1 MDSEDVL
8 GDDGRKA
15 LNACVRVR
23 TYCVAQLQEYD
34 RQTALERLR
43 GCYGGPFP
51 RGFGSWL
58 LFDPLKIYDVRNGH
72 NISEVKR
79 YSINVIYDAL
89 LNFDKMKYVEKYPNK
104 EDPRREYLIATI
116 DKRRDNVSREIE
128 EAEGNPYGQRK
139 YSWIVAQR
147 IVRDCFAGNFAGD
160 VGLLKQKFGERH
172 SIIDIFNTVK
182 AIDDEGKLLRYP
194 EDKGDGSKELKDAIE
209 ANWDE
214 LTKEYED
221 AMENPCRQRKYSRS
235 GAERRVRDCFA
246 GTLREDTDIF
256 PNVRNS
262 REATFNI
269 FDIKSAIDNFDE
281 KKLIDKYPKPGR
293 GEDEKRKNVDDQRAG
308 ILTEYEKTIKLVTIS
323 YGTGFLIGNGLAITN
338 EHVIRRHLNDE
349 ERYGLFVSN
358 GLIHCLPTEVVFVD
372 DKNDLALLHCP
383 NLNLNDTEIG
393 SFNLCGVDLLV
404 GQSVFCFGY
413 PHTHRGETALFVEGK
428 VAGYKKELHKEPL
441 VTLNCS
447 LRSGCSGGPVLR
459 RIKGQ
464 IVVLGVV
471 RELHK
476 QDIFEENER
485 NFMENMNMQANNLLL
500 QMVLKFIKP
509 LIKLVFK
516 LHYALTSTHS
526 PFNFINVIPARKVKK
541 LLQDI
546 EVKMARVAAL

>member
-15 LNACVRVR
+15 LNACVKVR
-23 TYCVAQLQEYD
+23 TYCVAQLQEYE

-89 LNFDKMKYVEKYPNK
+89 LNFDKVKYVEKYPNK

-128 EAEGNPYGQRK
+128 EAEGNPDGQRK

-182 AIDDEGKLLRYP
+182 AIDDEGQLLRYP
-194 EDKGDGSKELKDAIE
+194 EDKGDGSKELKNAIE

-338 EHVIRRHLNDE
+338 EHVIRRYLNNE

-358 GLIHCLPTEVVFVD
+358 ELIHCLPTEVVFVD

-393 SFNLCGVDLLV
+393 SFNLCGIDLLV

-413 PHTHRGETALFVEGK
+413 P
-428 VAGYKKELHKEPL
+428 
-441 VTLNCS
+441 
-447 LRSGCSGGPVLR
+447 
-459 RIKGQ
+459 
-464 IVVLGVV
+464 
-471 RELHK
+471 
-476 QDIFEENER
+476 
-485 NFMENMNMQANNLLL
+485 
-500 QMVLKFIKP
+500 
-509 LIKLVFK
+509 
-516 LHYALTSTHS
+516 
-526 PFNFINVIPARKVKK
+526 
-541 LLQDI
+541 
-546 EVKMARVAAL
+546 

>member
-160 VGLLKQKFGERH
+160 VGLLKQKFGERY

-182 AIDDEGKLLRYP
+182 AIDNEQLLRYP
-194 EDKGDGSKELKDAIE
+194 EDKGDGSKELKDAIK
-209 ANWDE
+209 ANWKE

-221 AMENPCRQRKYSRS
+221 AMENPRRQRKYSRS

-269 FDIKSAIDNFDE
+269 FDIQSAIDNFDE

-358 GLIHCLPTEVVFVD
+358 ELIHCLPTEVVFVD

-447 LRSGCSGGPVLR
+447 LRSGCSGGPVMR

-485 NFMENMNMQANNLLL
+485 NFMENMNTQATNLLL
-500 QMVLKFIKP
+500 QVVLKFIKP

-516 LHYALTSTHS
+516 LCYALNSTHS

-546 EVKMARVAAL
+546 DVKVARVAAL

>member
-281 KKLIDKYPKPGR
+281 KKLLDKYPKPGQ

-358 GLIHCLPTEVVFVD
+358 ELIHCLPTEVVFVD

-485 NFMENMNMQANNLLL
+485 NFMENMNTQATNLLL
-500 QMVLKFIKP
+500 QVVLKFIKP

-516 LHYALTSTHS
+516 LCYALNSTHS

>member
-15 LNACVRVR
+15 LNACVKVR
-23 TYCVAQLQEYD
+23 IYCVAQLQEYD

-89 LNFDKMKYVEKYPNK
+89 LNFDKVKYVEKYPNK

-128 EAEGNPYGQRK
+128 EAEGNPDGQRK

-160 VGLLKQKFGERH
+160 VGLLKQKFGERY

-182 AIDDEGKLLRYP
+182 AIDDEGQLLRYP
-194 EDKGDGSKELKDAIE
+194 EDKGDGSKELKNAIE
-209 ANWDE
+209 ANWEE

-338 EHVIRRHLNDE
+338 EHVIRRYLNNE

-358 GLIHCLPTEVVFVD
+358 ELIHCLPTEVVFVD

-413 PHTHRGETALFVEGK
+413 PPTHRGETALFVEGK

-447 LRSGCSGGPVLR
+447 LRSGCSGGPVMR

-485 NFMENMNMQANNLLL
+485 NFMENMNKQATNLLL
-500 QMVLKFIKP
+500 QVVLKFIKP

-516 LHYALTSTHS
+516 LHYALNSTHS

>member
-221 AMENPCRQRKYSRS
+221 AMENSCRQRKYSRS

-281 KKLIDKYPKPGR
+281 KKLLDKYPKPGQ

-308 ILTEYEKTIKLVTIS
+308 ILTEYEKTIKLATIS

-338 EHVIRRHLNDE
+338 EHVIRRHLNDK

-358 GLIHCLPTEVVFVD
+358 ELIHCLPTEVVFVD

-447 LRSGCSGGPVLR
+447 LRSGCSGGPVMR

-516 LHYALTSTHS
+516 LHYALNSTHS

-546 EVKMARVAAL
+546 EVKMARVEAL

>member
-15 LNACVRVR
+15 LNACVKVR
-23 TYCVAQLQEYD
+23 TCCVAQLQEYD

-51 RGFGSWL
+51 GGFDSWL

-79 YSINVIYDAL
+79 YDINVIHEAL
-89 LNFDKMKYVEKYPNK
+89 LNFDKVKYVEKYPNK
-104 EDPRREYLIATI
+104 ENPRKENLIATI

-128 EAEGNPYGQRK
+128 EAEVNPDGQRK

-147 IVRDCFAGNFAGD
+147 IVRDCYAGNFAGD
-160 VGLLKQKFGERH
+160 VGLLKQKVGEGY
-172 SIIDIFNTVK
+172 SIIDIFNAVK
-182 AIDDEGKLLRYP
+182 AIDDEGRLLKYP
-194 EDKGDGSKELKDAIE
+194 EDKGDGAKELKNAIE
-209 ANWDE
+209 ANWEE
-214 LTKEYED
+214 LTEEYED
-221 AMENPCRQRKYSRS
+221 AIENPCRKREYSRS

-246 GTLREDTDIF
+246 GTLREDTNIF
-256 PNVRNS
+256 PNKRNS

-281 KKLIDKYPKPGR
+281 KKLIDKYPKPGQ
-293 GEDEKRKNVDDQRAG
+293 GKDEMRKNVDDQRAG
-308 ILTEYEKTIKLVTIS
+308 ILTEYEETIKLATIS

-338 EHVIRRHLNDE
+338 EHVIRRYLNGE
-349 ERYGLFVSN
+349 ERYGLFISN
-358 GLIHCLPTEVVFVD
+358 EVIHCLPSKVVLVD
-372 DKNDLALLHCP
+372 DENDLALLHCP
-383 NLNLNDTEIG
+383 NLNLNYTEIR
-393 SFNLCGVDLLV
+393 SFKLCGVDLLI

-413 PHTHRGETALFVEGK
+413 PPTHMGETALFVEGK
-428 VAGYKKELHKEPL
+428 VAGYKKELYKEPL
-441 VTLNCS
+441 VTLNCA
-447 LRSGCSGGPVLR
+447 LRPGCSGGPVMR

-471 RELHK
+471 KEIHK

-546 EVKMARVAAL
+546 EVKMARVPAL

>member
-15 LNACVRVR
+15 LNACVKVR
-23 TYCVAQLQEYD
+23 TYCVAQLQEYE

-89 LNFDKMKYVEKYPNK
+89 LNFDKVKYVEKYPNK

-128 EAEGNPYGQRK
+128 EAEGNPDGQRK

-160 VGLLKQKFGERH
+160 VGLLKQKFGERY

-182 AIDDEGKLLRYP
+182 AIDDEGQLLRYP
-194 EDKGDGSKELKDAIE
+194 EDKGDGSKELKNAIE
-209 ANWDE
+209 ANWEE

-246 GTLREDTDIF
+246 GTLKEDTDIF

-262 REATFNI
+262 REATFNV

-338 EHVIRRHLNDE
+338 EHVIRRYLNDE

-358 GLIHCLPTEVVFVD
+358 ELIHCLPTEVVFVD

-413 PHTHRGETALFVEGK
+413 PPTHRGETALFVEGK

-447 LRSGCSGGPVLR
+447 LRSGCSGGPVMR

-485 NFMENMNMQANNLLL
+485 NFMENMNKQATNLLL
-500 QMVLKFIKP
+500 QVVLKFIKP

>member
-358 GLIHCLPTEVVFVD
+358 ELIHCLPTEVVFVD
-372 DKNDLALLHCP
+372 DKNDLALLNCP
-383 NLNLNDTEIG
+383 SLNLNDIEIR
-393 SFNLCGVDLLV
+393 SFNLCGVDLLI

-413 PHTHRGETALFVEGK
+413 PPTHMGETALFVEGK
-428 VAGYKKELHKEPL
+428 VAGYKKELYKEPL
-441 VTLNCS
+441 VTLNCA
-447 LRSGCSGGPVLR
+447 LRPGCSGGPVMR

-485 NFMENMNMQANNLLL
+485 NFMENMNTQATNLLL
-500 QMVLKFIKP
+500 QVVLKFIKP

-516 LHYALTSTHS
+516 LCYALNSTHS

>member
-308 ILTEYEKTIKLVTIS
+308 ILTEYEETIKLVTMS
-323 YGTGFLIGNGLAITN
+323 YGTGFLIGNGLTITN
-338 EHVIRRHLNDE
+338 EHVIRRYLNDK

-358 GLIHCLPTEVVFVD
+358 ELIHCLPTEVVFVD

-447 LRSGCSGGPVLR
+447 LRSGCSGGPVMR

-485 NFMENMNMQANNLLL
+485 NFMENMNTQATNLLL
-500 QMVLKFIKP
+500 QVVLKFIKP

-516 LHYALTSTHS
+516 LCYALNSTHS

-546 EVKMARVAAL
+546 EVKMARVPAL

>member
-15 LNACVRVR
+15 LNACVKVR
-23 TYCVAQLQEYD
+23 TYCVAQLQEYE

-89 LNFDKMKYVEKYPNK
+89 LNFDKVKYVEKYPNK

-128 EAEGNPYGQRK
+128 EAEGNPDGQRK

-160 VGLLKQKFGERH
+160 VGLLKQKFGERY

-182 AIDDEGKLLRYP
+182 AIDDEGQLLRYP
-194 EDKGDGSKELKDAIE
+194 EDKGDGSKELKNAIE
-209 ANWDE
+209 ANWEE

-246 GTLREDTDIF
+246 GTLKEDTDIF

-262 REATFNI
+262 REATFNV

-338 EHVIRRHLNDE
+338 EHVIRRYLNDE

-358 GLIHCLPTEVVFVD
+358 ELIHCLPTEVVFVD

-413 PHTHRGETALFVEGK
+413 PPTHRGETALFVEGK

-447 LRSGCSGGPVLR
+447 LRSGCSGGPVMR

-485 NFMENMNMQANNLLL
+485 NFMENMNKQATNLLL
-500 QMVLKFIKP
+500 QVVLKFIKP

-516 LHYALTSTHS
+516 LHYALNSTHS

>member
-358 GLIHCLPTEVVFVD
+358 ELIHCLPTEVVFVD

-447 LRSGCSGGPVLR
+447 LRSGCSGGPVMR

>member
-15 LNACVRVR
+15 LNACVKVR
-23 TYCVAQLQEYD
+23 TYCVAQLQEYE

-89 LNFDKMKYVEKYPNK
+89 LNFDKVKYVEKYPNK

-128 EAEGNPYGQRK
+128 EAEGNPDGQRK

-160 VGLLKQKFGERH
+160 VGLLKQKFGERY

-182 AIDDEGKLLRYP
+182 AIDDEGQLLRYP
-194 EDKGDGSKELKDAIE
+194 EDKGDGSKELKNAIE
-209 ANWDE
+209 ANWEE

-246 GTLREDTDIF
+246 GTLKEDTDIF

-262 REATFNI
+262 REATFNV

-338 EHVIRRHLNDE
+338 EHVIRRYLNDE

-358 GLIHCLPTEVVFVD
+358 ELIHCLPTEVVFVD

-413 PHTHRGETALFVEGK
+413 PPTHRGETALFVEGK

-447 LRSGCSGGPVLR
+447 LRSGCSGGPVMR

-471 RELHK
+471 KEIHK

-516 LHYALTSTHS
+516 LHYALNSTHS

>member
-221 AMENPCRQRKYSRS
+221 AMENSCRQRKYSRS

-281 KKLIDKYPKPGR
+281 KKLLDKYQKPGQ

-308 ILTEYEKTIKLVTIS
+308 ILTEYEKTIKLATIS

-338 EHVIRRHLNDE
+338 EHVIRRHLNDK

-358 GLIHCLPTEVVFVD
+358 ELIHCLPTEVVFVD

-447 LRSGCSGGPVLR
+447 LRSGCSGGPVMR

-516 LHYALTSTHS
+516 LHYALNSTHS

-546 EVKMARVAAL
+546 EVKMARVEAL

>member
-34 RQTALERLR
+34 RQTALERLS

-221 AMENPCRQRKYSRS
+221 AMENSCRQRKYSRS

-281 KKLIDKYPKPGR
+281 KKLLDKYPKPGQ

-338 EHVIRRHLNDE
+338 EHVIRRHLNDK

-358 GLIHCLPTEVVFVD
+358 ELIHCLPTEVVFVD

-447 LRSGCSGGPVLR
+447 LRSGCSGGPVMR

-471 RELHK
+471 KEIHK

-516 LHYALTSTHS
+516 LHYALTSTYS

-546 EVKMARVAAL
+546 EVKMARVEAL

>member
-34 RQTALERLR
+34 RQTALERLS

-128 EAEGNPYGQRK
+128 EAEGNPDGQRK

-160 VGLLKQKFGERH
+160 VGLLKQKFGERY

-182 AIDDEGKLLRYP
+182 AIDDEGQLLRYP
-194 EDKGDGSKELKDAIE
+194 EDKGDGSKELKNAIE
-209 ANWDE
+209 ANWEE

-246 GTLREDTDIF
+246 GTLKEDTDIF

-338 EHVIRRHLNDE
+338 EHVIRRYLNDE

-358 GLIHCLPTEVVFVD
+358 ELIHCLPTEVVFVD

-447 LRSGCSGGPVLR
+447 LRSGCSGGPVMR

-485 NFMENMNMQANNLLL
+485 NFMENMNTQATNLLL
-500 QMVLKFIKP
+500 QVVLKFIKP

-516 LHYALTSTHS
+516 LHYALNSTHS

-546 EVKMARVAAL
+546 EVKMARVEAL

>member
-281 KKLIDKYPKPGR
+281 KKLLDKYPKPGQ

-308 ILTEYEKTIKLVTIS
+308 ILTEYEKTIKLVTMS
-323 YGTGFLIGNGLAITN
+323 YGTGFLIGNGLTITN
-338 EHVIRRHLNDE
+338 EHVIRRYLNDK

-358 GLIHCLPTEVVFVD
+358 ELIHCLPTEVVFVD
-372 DKNDLALLHCP
+372 DKNDLALLNCP
-383 NLNLNDTEIG
+383 NLNLNDTEIR
-393 SFNLCGVDLLV
+393 SFNLCGVDLLI

-413 PHTHRGETALFVEGK
+413 PPTHMGETALFVEGK
-428 VAGYKKELHKEPL
+428 VAGYKKELYKEPL

-447 LRSGCSGGPVLR
+447 LRPGCSGGPVMR

-471 RELHK
+471 KEIHK

-500 QMVLKFIKP
+500 QVVLKFIKP

-546 EVKMARVAAL
+546 EVKMARVPAL

>member
-15 LNACVRVR
+15 LNACVKVR
-23 TYCVAQLQEYD
+23 TYCVAQLQEYE

-89 LNFDKMKYVEKYPNK
+89 LNFDKVKYVEKYPNK

-128 EAEGNPYGQRK
+128 EAEGNPDGQRK

-160 VGLLKQKFGERH
+160 VGLLKQKFGERY

-182 AIDDEGKLLRYP
+182 AIDDEGQLLRYP
-194 EDKGDGSKELKDAIE
+194 EDKGDGSKELKNAIE
-209 ANWDE
+209 ANWEE

-246 GTLREDTDIF
+246 GTLKEDTDIF

-262 REATFNI
+262 REATFNV

-338 EHVIRRHLNDE
+338 EHVIRRYLNDE

-358 GLIHCLPTEVVFVD
+358 ELIHCLPTEVVFVD

-413 PHTHRGETALFVEGK
+413 PPTHRGETALFVEGK

-447 LRSGCSGGPVLR
+447 LRSGCSGGPVMR

-471 RELHK
+471 KEIHK

-485 NFMENMNMQANNLLL
+485 NFMENMNMQANNLFL

-516 LHYALTSTHS
+516 LHYALNSTHS

>member
-221 AMENPCRQRKYSRS
+221 AMENSCRQRKYSRS

-338 EHVIRRHLNDE
+338 EHVIRRHLNDK

-358 GLIHCLPTEVVFVD
+358 ELIHCLPTEVVFVD

-447 LRSGCSGGPVLR
+447 LRSGCSGGPVMR

-485 NFMENMNMQANNLLL
+485 NFMENMNTQATNLLL
-500 QMVLKFIKP
+500 QVVLKFIKP

-516 LHYALTSTHS
+516 LHYALNSTHS

-546 EVKMARVAAL
+546 EVKMARVEAL

>member
-358 GLIHCLPTEVVFVD
+358 ELIHCLPTEVVFVD

-447 LRSGCSGGPVLR
+447 LRSGCSGGPVMR

-485 NFMENMNMQANNLLL
+485 NFMENMNTQATNLLL
-500 QMVLKFIKP
+500 QVVLKFIKP

-516 LHYALTSTHS
+516 LHYALNSTHS

>member
-15 LNACVRVR
+15 LNACVKVR
-23 TYCVAQLQEYD
+23 TYCVAQLQEYE

-89 LNFDKMKYVEKYPNK
+89 LNFDKVKYVEKYPNK

-128 EAEGNPYGQRK
+128 EAEGNPDGQRK

-160 VGLLKQKFGERH
+160 VGLLKQKFGERY

-182 AIDDEGKLLRYP
+182 AIDDEGQLLRYP
-194 EDKGDGSKELKDAIE
+194 EDKGDGSKELKNAIE
-209 ANWDE
+209 ANWEE

-246 GTLREDTDIF
+246 GTLKEDTDIF

-262 REATFNI
+262 REATFNV

-338 EHVIRRHLNDE
+338 EHVIRRYLNDE

-358 GLIHCLPTEVVFVD
+358 ELIHCLPTEVVFVD

-413 PHTHRGETALFVEGK
+413 PPTHRGETALFVEGK

-447 LRSGCSGGPVLR
+447 LRSGCSGGPVMR

-516 LHYALTSTHS
+516 LHYALTSTYS

>member
-15 LNACVRVR
+15 LNACVKVR
-23 TYCVAQLQEYD
+23 TYCVAQLQEYE

-89 LNFDKMKYVEKYPNK
+89 LNFDKVKYVEKYPNK

-128 EAEGNPYGQRK
+128 EAEGNPDGQRK

-160 VGLLKQKFGERH
+160 VGLLKQKFGERY

-182 AIDDEGKLLRYP
+182 AIDDEGQLLRYP
-194 EDKGDGSKELKDAIE
+194 EDKGDGSKELKNAIE
-209 ANWDE
+209 ANWEE

-246 GTLREDTDIF
+246 GTLKEDTDIF

-262 REATFNI
+262 REATFNV

-338 EHVIRRHLNDE
+338 EHVIRRYLNDE

-358 GLIHCLPTEVVFVD
+358 ELIHCLPTEVVFVD

-447 LRSGCSGGPVLR
+447 LRSGCSGGPVMR

-485 NFMENMNMQANNLLL
+485 NFMENMNTQATNLLL
-500 QMVLKFIKP
+500 QVVLKFIKP

-516 LHYALTSTHS
+516 LHYALNSTHS

-546 EVKMARVAAL
+546 EVKMARVEAL

>member
-34 RQTALERLR
+34 RQTALERLS

-221 AMENPCRQRKYSRS
+221 AMENSCRQRKYSRS

-338 EHVIRRHLNDE
+338 EHVIRRHLNDK

-358 GLIHCLPTEVVFVD
+358 ELIHCLPTEVVFVD

-447 LRSGCSGGPVLR
+447 LRSGCSGGPVMR

-485 NFMENMNMQANNLLL
+485 NFMENMNTQATNLLL
-500 QMVLKFIKP
+500 QVVLKFIKP

-516 LHYALTSTHS
+516 LCYALNSTHS

>member
-358 GLIHCLPTEVVFVD
+358 ELIHCLPTEVVFVD

-447 LRSGCSGGPVLR
+447 LRSGCSGGPVMR

-471 RELHK
+471 KEIHK

-485 NFMENMNMQANNLLL
+485 NFMENMNTQATNLLL
-500 QMVLKFIKP
+500 QVVLKFIKP

-516 LHYALTSTHS
+516 LCYALNSTHS

>member
-23 TYCVAQLQEYD
+23 TYCVAQLQEYE

-128 EAEGNPYGQRK
+128 EAEGNPDGQRK

-194 EDKGDGSKELKDAIE
+194 EDKGDGSKELKNAIE
-209 ANWDE
+209 ANWEE

-246 GTLREDTDIF
+246 GTLKEDTDIF

-308 ILTEYEKTIKLVTIS
+308 ILTEYEKTIKLATIS

-338 EHVIRRHLNDE
+338 EHVIRRYLNDE

-358 GLIHCLPTEVVFVD
+358 ELIHCLPTEVVFVD

-413 PHTHRGETALFVEGK
+413 PPTHRGETALFVEGK

-447 LRSGCSGGPVLR
+447 LRSGCSGGPVMR

-485 NFMENMNMQANNLLL
+485 NFMENMNTQATNLLL
-500 QMVLKFIKP
+500 QVVLKFIKP

-516 LHYALTSTHS
+516 LHYALNSTHS

>member
-34 RQTALERLR
+34 RQTALERLS

-221 AMENPCRQRKYSRS
+221 AMENSCRQRKYSRS

-308 ILTEYEKTIKLVTIS
+308 ILTEYEETIKLVTMS
-323 YGTGFLIGNGLAITN
+323 YGTGFLIGNGLTITN
-338 EHVIRRHLNDE
+338 EHVIRRYLNDK

-358 GLIHCLPTEVVFVD
+358 ELIHCLPTEVVFVD

-447 LRSGCSGGPVLR
+447 LRSGCSGGPVMR

-471 RELHK
+471 KEIHK

-516 LHYALTSTHS
+516 LHYALTSTYS

-546 EVKMARVAAL
+546 EVKMARVEAL

>member
-15 LNACVRVR
+15 LNACVKVR

-34 RQTALERLR
+34 RQPALERLR

-116 DKRRDNVSREIE
+116 DKRRNNVSREIE
-128 EAEGNPYGQRK
+128 EAEGNPDGQRK

-160 VGLLKQKFGERH
+160 VGLLKQKFGERY

-182 AIDDEGKLLRYP
+182 AIDDEGQLLRYP
-194 EDKGDGSKELKDAIE
+194 EDKGDGSKELKNAIE
-209 ANWDE
+209 ANWEE

-308 ILTEYEKTIKLVTIS
+308 ILTEYEKTNKLVTIS

-338 EHVIRRHLNDE
+338 EHVIRRYLNDE

-358 GLIHCLPTEVVFVD
+358 ELIHCLPTEVVFVD

-413 PHTHRGETALFVEGK
+413 PPTHRGETALFVEGK

-447 LRSGCSGGPVLR
+447 LRSGCSGGPVMR

-471 RELHK
+471 REIHK
-476 QDIFEENER
+476 QDIFKENER

-500 QMVLKFIKP
+500 QVVLKFIKP

-516 LHYALTSTHS
+516 LHYALNSTHS

>member
-15 LNACVRVR
+15 LNACVKVR
-23 TYCVAQLQEYD
+23 TYCVAQLQEYE

-89 LNFDKMKYVEKYPNK
+89 LNFDKVKYVEKYPNK

-128 EAEGNPYGQRK
+128 EAEGNPDGQRK

-160 VGLLKQKFGERH
+160 VGLLKQKFGERY

-182 AIDDEGKLLRYP
+182 AIDDEGQLLRYP
-194 EDKGDGSKELKDAIE
+194 EDKGDGSKELKNAIE
-209 ANWDE
+209 ANWEE

-246 GTLREDTDIF
+246 GTLKEDTDIF

-262 REATFNI
+262 REATFNV

-338 EHVIRRHLNDE
+338 EHVIRRYLNDE

-358 GLIHCLPTEVVFVD
+358 ELIHCLPTEVVFVD

-413 PHTHRGETALFVEGK
+413 PPTHRGETALFVEGK

-447 LRSGCSGGPVLR
+447 LRSGCSGGPVMR

-516 LHYALTSTHS
+516 LHYALNSTHS

>member
-1 MDSEDVL
+1 M
-8 GDDGRKA
+8 A
-15 LNACVRVR
+15 
-23 TYCVAQLQEYD
+23 
-34 RQTALERLR
+34 
-43 GCYGGPFP
+43 
-51 RGFGSWL
+51 
-58 LFDPLKIYDVRNGH
+58 RNWV
-72 NISEVKR
+72 N
-79 YSINVIYDAL
+79 
-89 LNFDKMKYVEKYPNK
+89 VEKYPNK

-221 AMENPCRQRKYSRS
+221 AMENSCRQRKYSRS

-269 FDIKSAIDNFDE
+269 FDIKSAIDNFDK
-281 KKLIDKYPKPGR
+281 KKLIDKYPKPGQ
-293 GEDEKRKNVDDQRAG
+293 GEDETRKNVDDQRAG
-308 ILTEYEKTIKLVTIS
+308 ILTEYEETIKLATIS

-338 EHVIRRHLNDE
+338 EHVIRRHLNDK

-358 GLIHCLPTEVVFVD
+358 ELIHCLPTEVVFVD

-447 LRSGCSGGPVLR
+447 LRSGCSGGPVMR

-485 NFMENMNMQANNLLL
+485 NFMENMNTQATNLLL
-500 QMVLKFIKP
+500 QVVLKFIKP

-541 LLQDI
+541 LLQGI
-546 EVKMARVAAL
+546 EVKMARVPAL

>member
-160 VGLLKQKFGERH
+160 VGLLKQNFGERH

-221 AMENPCRQRKYSRS
+221 AMENPYRQRKYSRS

-308 ILTEYEKTIKLVTIS
+308 ILTEYEETIKLVTMS
-323 YGTGFLIGNGLAITN
+323 YETGFLIGNGLTITN
-338 EHVIRRHLNDE
+338 EHVIRRYLNDK

-358 GLIHCLPTEVVFVD
+358 ELIHCLPTEVVFVD

-447 LRSGCSGGPVLR
+447 LRSGCSGGPVMR

-471 RELHK
+471 KEIHK

-485 NFMENMNMQANNLLL
+485 NFMENMNTQATNLLL
-500 QMVLKFIKP
+500 QVVLKFIKP

-516 LHYALTSTHS
+516 LHYALNSTHS

-546 EVKMARVAAL
+546 DVKVARVAAL

>member
-34 RQTALERLR
+34 RQTALERLS

-221 AMENPCRQRKYSRS
+221 AMENSCRQRKYSRS

-338 EHVIRRHLNDE
+338 EHVIRRHLNDK

-358 GLIHCLPTEVVFVD
+358 ELIHCLPTEVVFVD

-447 LRSGCSGGPVLR
+447 LRSGCSGGPVMR

-485 NFMENMNMQANNLLL
+485 NFMENMNTQATNLLL
-500 QMVLKFIKP
+500 QVVLKFIKP

-516 LHYALTSTHS
+516 LHYALNSTHS

-546 EVKMARVAAL
+546 EVKMARVEAL

>member
-34 RQTALERLR
+34 RQTALERLS

-128 EAEGNPYGQRK
+128 EAEGNPDGQRK

-182 AIDDEGKLLRYP
+182 AIDDEGQLLRYP
-194 EDKGDGSKELKDAIE
+194 EDKGDGSKELKNAIE

-338 EHVIRRHLNDE
+338 EHVIRRHLNDK

-358 GLIHCLPTEVVFVD
+358 ELIHCLPTEVVFVD

-447 LRSGCSGGPVLR
+447 LRSGCSGGPVMR

-500 QMVLKFIKP
+500 QVVLKFIKP

-516 LHYALTSTHS
+516 LHYALNSTHS

-546 EVKMARVAAL
+546 EVKMARVEAL